1 MLSGGQYPALNQ
13 ERFKEFAATLWEQN
27 QPLFEDYH
35 HYLARFPQLA
45 GELNVFYV
53 DRAAGRIDFVGLAF
67 PKVRVVQTTPL
78 S

>member
-1 MLSGGQYPALNQ
+1 VRYSRFNHRLN
-13 ERFKEFAATLWEQN
+13 EFEN
-27 QPLFEDYH
+27 QTIWFDSAELRD
-35 HYLARFPQLA
+35 LARFPQLA